1 MVNVRTS
8 MHNLK
13 NTRVWTALRRAMLLA
28 SLAVPLSGCF
38 MFSRTGKPVVP
49 EDEARHRAA
58 LTNLTVVNR
67 TGSQLIIAFRA
78 ATPPEQ
84 EVVIGTVLAG
94 ARATVAPIPAGEPI
108 VLIAR
113 TPEGGEFTL
122 TAHSYPIDQDFMWD
136 IPAETVFRKSVG
148 HG

>member
-1 MVNVRTS
+1 MTNR
-8 MHNLK
+8 K
-13 NTRVWTALRRAMLLA
+13 IKRVGAALWRAGLLA
-28 SLAVPLSGCF
+28 GLAASLSSCF

-58 LTNLTVVNR
+58 LTNLIVVNR
-67 TGSQLIIAFRA
+67 TGTQLIIAFRA

-113 TPEGGEFTL
+113 TPDGGQFTL

-136 IPAETVFRKSVG
+136 IPAETVFRKSAD